1 MITAITC
8 CSEPQ
13 WADSTRSKARADLS
27 FRVAAKATFRLKSTT
42 RATIRSPEPRFERN
56 NAIETPRRKGY
67 DEGDPRLWECAWRV
81 LQKNIR
87 EEDLLDEKRRWD
99 AVIRRDPSQD
109 GEFYF
114 GVSTTGVYCRP
125 SCPSR
130 HPSRKNVRFFSSAG
144 DAEKAGFRACRRCKP
159 QAAIAVDATSNRIR
173 EVCDYIEAQGGASLN
188 LSELAKRANL
198 SPFHFQ
204 RRFKAIVGVSPK
216 QYANAIR
223 LRNLRAHLKSA
234 KDVTTAVY
242 DAGYGSSSRVYEQAD
257 TRLGMT
263 PRQYRSGGRDV
274 KITYATIHS
283 PVGLM
288 MVGATDRGLCFVQF
302 GATAAELLQMLQREY
317 PQAEIGPMREP
328 RHPEFEKWV
337 DALNRHLSGG
347 QPLTDLPLDILH
359 TAFQM
364 RVWNYLQTIPYGEV
378 RSYGEVAAGIAE
390 PGAARAVARA
400 CASNVVAI
408 AIPCHRVI
416 RSTGELG
423 GYKWGLDRKRTLI
436 DMERSALKSR

>member
-1 MITAITC
+1 M
-8 CSEPQ
+8 
-13 WADSTRSKARADLS
+13 
-27 FRVAAKATFRLKSTT
+27 
-42 RATIRSPEPRFERN
+42 
-56 NAIETPRRKGY
+56 
-67 DEGDPRLWECAWRV
+67 
-81 LQKNIR
+81 QKNER
-87 EEDLLDEKRRWD
+87 ENELLDKERCWD
-99 AVIRRDPSQD
+99 AVLRRDSSQD
-109 GEFYF
+109 GAFYY
-114 GVSTTGVYCRP
+114 GVATTAVYCRP
-125 SCPSR
+125 SCSSR
-130 HPSRKNVRFFSSAG
+130 QPSRKNVRFFRSAEA
-144 DAEKAGFRACRRCKP
+144 AEKAGFRACLRCKP
-159 QAAIAVDATSNRIR
+159 HNATPADPTSDRIR
-173 EVCDYIEAQGGASLN
+173 EICDFIEAQGGASLN

-216 QYANAIR
+216 QYANAVR

-242 DAGYGSSSRVYEQAD
+242 DAGFGSSSRVYEQAD

-274 KITYATIHS
+274 KITYVTIQS
-283 PVGLM
+283 AVGLM

-302 GATAAELLQMLQREY
+302 GASAAELLRMLEREY
-317 PQAEIGPMREP
+317 PEAAIEPMREP

-337 DALNRHLSGG
+337 EALDRHLSCG

-436 DMERSALKSR
+436 DLERSTLKSR